1 VDEDMFA
8 LPGDDDDNDD
18 DIFTRPSGLFTS
30 RGSNLFSDSDQVT
43 CWWCWLLLSL
53 EITRHVQLIHA
64 SRY

>member
-43 CWWCWLLLSL
+43 C
-53 EITRHVQLIHA
+53 
-64 SRY
+64 